1 LLAVAAVAPHWQHLA
16 INVQVAV
23 ERVDIELIQDLLL
36 RRVLIL

>member
-1 LLAVAAVAPHWQHLA
+1 LRVAVAAVPQARHPA

-23 ERVDIELIQDLLL
+23 EQVDIELIQDLLL